1 MGIRVDEMREL
12 AECLDPCVD
21 RERLGCLGQQ
31 LSPDCQ
37 LLVTCQQKEPKKS
50 RKNRPTKKEPK
61 NSRKNEKGPKTNCLP
76 RCLPSCSIGQSD
88 WN

>member
-12 AECLDPCVD
+12 AGCLDPCVD

-37 LLVTCQQKEPKKS
+37 LLVTCQQKEPKS
-50 RKNRPTKKEPK
+50 R
-61 NSRKNEKGPKTNCLP
+61 GKTNLP
-76 RCLPSCSIGQSD
+76 VFIGSRSDLYLPISFLPY
-88 WN
+88 